1 MKAWA
6 FSVFLLAAWIAP
18 AHLGAPAWKD
28 GHFALLKSE
37 AEARRF
43 GGGRSF
49 GFRGSRG
56 FFRPRGFGS
65 RGFGSRRSPSRG
77 SSGGR
82 GAFRPIRRPFGGFG
96 GIGGGLMGGLG
107 GFFLGG
113 LLGRMFFGGYGRGMG
128 GGIGILEILLIGGL
142 IFFAIR
148 FFSRRKEA
156 PRYSGPSGYAAPGAD
171 PYGVGGHEH
180 EPGYGEPPRAGGVY
194 RGPDISPG
202 GGGPAAATAADPGME
217 AGLSAIAAADPSFS
231 REKFLDEARS
241 RFLKFQVAWVAR
253 NLGPVRDLADGD
265 LLAEVERDLEA
276 LRRERRINRLDDIGI
291 RRCEAVEVWQEEGF
305 DFITVLYDASLID
318 YVVSE
323 DSGEVLEGSRTHP
336 VAFTEYWT
344 WARRSGGGAWILSAI
359 SQG

>member
-18 AHLGAPAWKD
+18 AHLGAPAWTG
-28 GHFALLKSE
+28 GHFALVKSE
-37 AEARRF
+37 AEAGRF

-56 FFRPRGFGS
+56 AFRPRSFGS
-65 RGFGSRRSPSRG
+65 RGFGSGAGSRPSPGGSRSY
-77 SSGGR
+77 
-82 GAFRPIRRPFGGFG
+82 RPIRSPFGGFG
-96 GIGGGLMGGLG
+96 GLGGGLMGGLG

-113 LLGRMFFGGYGRGMG
+113 ILGRMFFGGGGMGMG

-148 FFSRRKEA
+148 FFSRRSEA

-171 PYGVGGHEH
+171 PYGVGGDEH
-180 EPGYGEPPRAGGVY
+180 EAGHGEPPRGGGVY

-217 AGLSAIAAADPSFS
+217 AGLSAIAAADPSFT
-231 REKFLDEARS
+231 REKFLDESRS
-241 RFLKFQVAWVAR
+241 RFLKFQAAWVAR
-253 NLGPVRDLADGD
+253 DLGPVRDLADKD

-276 LRRERRINRLDDIGI
+276 LRRERRINWLDDIEI
-291 RRCEAVEVWQEEGF
+291 RQCEAVEAWQEEGF
-305 DFITVLYDASLID
+305 DFITVHYDASLID
-318 YVVSE
+318 CVVSE
-323 DSGEVLEGSRTHP
+323 DSGEVLEGSRTHR
-336 VAFTEYWT
+336 VGFTEYWT
-344 WARRSGGGAWILSAI
+344 WTRRSGGGAWFLSSI